1 MYNFKINQKRPL
13 KSAYFEQNYPK
24 KARRGRNAPFSLC
37 ILYFF
42 KYNMPKN
49 KEYTNCFLYF
59 V

>member
-1 MYNFKINQKRPL
+1 MYPFKFNQKQSL

-24 KARRGRNAPFSLC
+24 IACLARNVPFFPW

-49 KEYTNCFLYF
+49 TEHTNCFLYF